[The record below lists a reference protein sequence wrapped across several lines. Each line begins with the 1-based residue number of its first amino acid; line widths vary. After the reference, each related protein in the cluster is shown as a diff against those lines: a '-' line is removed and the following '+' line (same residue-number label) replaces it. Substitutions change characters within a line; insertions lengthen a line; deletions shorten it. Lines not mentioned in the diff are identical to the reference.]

1 MLLAEKGMGRQ
12 EAHELTRQLSI
23 KSKGKEGGLK
33 TALLADK
40 KASKFL
46 TKKDVDRAMDPLNYL
61 GAKDE
66 IIDRMRKACNG

>member
-1 MLLAEKGMGRQ
+1 MGRQ

-33 TALLADK
+33 TALLAEK

-46 TKKDVDRAMDPLNYL
+46 TKKDVDRAMDPMSYL

-66 IIDRMRKACNG
+66 IIDRMRTVCK